1 MHCTQLYK
9 LLSLRRCKRLFLF
22 SVFRVHFFL
31 HEENC
36 SKWKLLRLK
45 DFILQIFAKIIYI
58 SFCLKH
64 FASTLSSSPVGSCP
78 ICCVPSVGLAMFML
92 RITLHLIAGIH
103 SIAVVAAR
111 DGGQSFYLRNVKCRW
126 HAAVICLKRAT
137 ITAAGGGSESNR
149 KRVAIARNG
158 NCNFANTTPY
168 EERYAETAR
177 CNSQDVIAPP
187 VHRGSSLL
195 HAGITCSPRAPE
207 TWTRPGNVKTIF
219 VE

>member
-1 MHCTQLYK
+1 MNCSCTNCQ
-9 LLSLRRCKRLFLF
+9 RQRKRSFR
-22 SVFRVHFFL
+22 SIFRVHFSL
-31 HEENC
+31 YDPEGNR
-36 SKWKLLRLK
+36 SKWKSLRSKDLDLTYLRRKLLTFL
-45 DFILQIFAKIIYI
+45 FISNI
-58 SFCLKH
+58 
-64 FASTLSSSPVGSCP
+64 ASTLSSSPVDPSAL
-78 ICCVPSVGLAMFML
+78 SVGLAMFML

-103 SIAVVAAR
+103 SIPVVAAR

-149 KRVAIARNG
+149 KRVALARNG

-177 CNSQDVIAPP
+177 CNSRDVIAPP
-187 VHRGSSLL
+187 VHRVSSLL
-195 HAGITCSPRAPE
+195 HADITCSPRAPE
-207 TWTRPGNVKTIF
+207 TWTRLGNVKTIF